1 MLLQYDDN
9 GIIINIKKYLQEFQ
23 LDSRELT
30 CKLSGLELGSGRSND
45 SGVASPSE
53 PDTQVSCDW
62 WRHGHVTSILIS
74 DWSRTRAARC
84 RASGAPRAGRSLGR
98 TPALEAPSKVRTV
111 GISYYKHA
119 S

>member
-53 PDTQVSCDW
+53 PDTQVSGDW

-74 DWSRTRAARC
+74 DWSRTRAARR

-111 GISYYKHA
+111 RKVVTR
-119 S
+119 